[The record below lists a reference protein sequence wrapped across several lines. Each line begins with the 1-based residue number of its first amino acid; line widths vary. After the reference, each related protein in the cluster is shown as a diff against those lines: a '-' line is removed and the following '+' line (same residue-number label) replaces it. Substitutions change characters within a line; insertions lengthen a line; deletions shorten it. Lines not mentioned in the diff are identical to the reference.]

1 MLARTFHECDLL
13 VVESVRQGML
23 DDLDAATMAG
33 LASVFVYEH
42 RSPDAPP
49 LAWFP
54 SNAVRK
60 RWLQIASLSADLQA
74 IEEEDGLIVHR
85 APDPTFL
92 AIAYAWAAGEG
103 FAEVV
108 EDDELTGGDFVRTM
122 KQLIDLLRQL
132 AIIAPVAA
140 TRRAAEEA
148 ADALFRGVVAASS
161 AVEID
166 SPVEP

>member
-1 MLARTFHECDLL
+1 M
-13 VVESVRQGML
+13 
-23 DDLDAATMAG
+23 
-33 LASVFVYEH
+33 
-42 RSPDAPP
+42 P
-49 LAWFP
+49 WFP
-54 SNAVRK
+54 NRSVHK
-60 RWLQIASLSADLQA
+60 RWLQIAALSAELRE

-132 AIIAPVAA
+132 AIIAPVAH
-140 TRRAAEEA
+140 TRHTAEEA

-161 AVEID
+161 AVD
-166 SPVEP
+166 LGATPA